1 MRPAPAVTWLDRG
14 VCPPEVRLP
23 VAEPVSAATK
33 GHAVITIGIDP
44 HKRSLTA
51 AALDPHSRL
60 LGQLRLPAT
69 NQAAVQLLA
78 WAEQWPERRWAV
90 EGASGLGRGIAQ
102 LLVAAGEPVVDVPAK
117 LAARAR
123 LLGTSSARKSDLAD
137 ACSVAAAAIHHRRLR
152 PVTRE
157 DQTVIFRLLS
167 DRRDDLVAERTRTLS
182 RLHVLLAD
190 LQPGGATRELS
201 ATRAAALLRKTH
213 PITPVDAQ
221 RKRIAHQ
228 LLADVRRLDRQIK
241 TASQA
246 IRTAVREHGTTLTQ
260 LYGVGPVL
268 AAKLLGHAG
277 DITRFPSRD
286 HFASYTGTAPV
297 EASSGDVRRHRL
309 NRGGNR
315 QLNTALHMI
324 AVCQIR
330 DPSPGQAYYRRKVAQ
345 AKTPEEARRS
355 LKRHLANV
363 VYSHLVTDHRHR
375 TRAC

>member
-1 MRPAPAVTWLDRG
+1 
-14 VCPPEVRLP
+14 
-23 VAEPVSAATK
+23 
-33 GHAVITIGIDP
+33 VIIIGIDP

-69 NQAAVQLLA
+69 SKAATQLLA
-78 WAEQWPERRWAV
+78 WAAVWPERRWAV

-102 LLVAAGEPVVDVPAK
+102 LLVAAGEQVVDVPAK

-123 LLGTSSARKSDLAD
+123 LLGSSNSRKTDLAD

-152 PVTRE
+152 PVAVE
-157 DQTVIFRLLS
+157 DQTMVLRLLS
-167 DRRDDLVAERTRTLS
+167 DRRDDLVAERTRILS
-182 RLHVLLAD
+182 RLHVLLSD
-190 LQPGGATRELS
+190 LHPGGATRELS
-201 ATRAAALLRKTH
+201 ASRAAALLRRVR
-213 PITPVDAQ
+213 PITVVDVE
-221 RKRIAHQ
+221 RKRIARE
-228 LLADVRRLDRQIK
+228 LLADVRRLDRQVK
-241 TASQA
+241 TASQTV
-246 IRTAVREHGTTLTQ
+246 RTAVGEHGTTLTEM
-260 LYGVGPVL
+260 YGVGPVL

-277 DITRFPSRD
+277 DITRFPDRD

-297 EASSGDVRRHRL
+297 EASSGDLRRHRL

-315 QLNTALHMI
+315 QLNTALHLI

-330 DPSPGQAYYRRKVAQ
+330 DPSPGQAYYRRKLDQ

-363 VYSHLVTDHRHR
+363 VYSHLVTDHRCR

>member
-1 MRPAPAVTWLDRG
+1 

-23 VAEPVSAATK
+23 VAGSSLFAATK
-33 GHAVITIGIDP
+33 GHLVITIGIDP

-69 NQAAVQLLA
+69 SQAGRQLLA
-78 WAEQWPERRWAV
+78 WAKQWPERRWAV
-90 EGASGLGRGIAQ
+90 EGASGLGRPIAQ
-102 LLVAAGEPVVDVPAK
+102 LLVTAGEQVVDVPAK

-123 LLGTSSARKSDLAD
+123 LLGSSSSRKTDLAD
-137 ACSVAAAAIHHRRLR
+137 ACSAATAALHHQRLR
-152 PVTRE
+152 PVALE
-157 DQTVIFRLLS
+157 DQTVILRLLS

-190 LQPGGATRELS
+190 LYPGGAKRKLT
-201 ATRAAALLRKTH
+201 ATRAAALLRQIR
-213 PITPVDAQ
+213 PITAVDVE
-221 RKRIAHQ
+221 RKRIARQ
-228 LLADVRRLDRQIK
+228 LLADVRRLDRQSK

-246 IRTAVREHGTTLTQ
+246 IGTAVREHGTTLTQ
-260 LYGVGPVL
+260 IYGVGPVL
-268 AAKLLGHAG
+268 AAKLLGHTG
-277 DITRFPSRD
+277 DITRFPNRD

-315 QLNTALHMI
+315 QLNTALHLI

-330 DPSPGQAYYRRKVAQ
+330 DPSPGQAYYQRKLTQ

-363 VYSHLVTDHRHR
+363 VYSHLITDRRHH
-375 TRAC
+375 TPAC

>member
-1 MRPAPAVTWLDRG
+1 
-14 VCPPEVRLP
+14 VCRPEVRLP
-23 VAEPVSAATK
+23 VAGSFLSAATN

-60 LGQLRLPAT
+60 LGQLRLPASA
-69 NQAAVQLLA
+69 QAGRQLLG
-78 WAEQWPERRWAV
+78 WAKQWPQRRWAV

-102 LLVAAGEPVVDVPAK
+102 RLVAAGEPVADVPAK

-123 LLGTSSARKSDLAD
+123 LLGSSSARKTDLAD
-137 ACSVAAAAIHHRRLR
+137 ACSVAAAALHHRRLR
-152 PVTRE
+152 PVALE

-190 LQPGGATRELS
+190 LRPGGAARELS
-201 ATRAAALLRKTH
+201 ATRAAALLRQIH
-213 PITPVDAQ
+213 PITMVDLE
-221 RKRIAHQ
+221 RKRIARE
-228 LLADVRRLDRQIK
+228 LLADVRRLDRQVK

-246 IRTAVREHGTTLTQ
+246 IRTAVREHSTTLTEIF
-260 LYGVGPVL
+260 GVGPVL

-277 DITRFPSRD
+277 DVARFPDRD

-315 QLNTALHMI
+315 QLNTALHLI

-330 DPSPGQAYYRRKVAQ
+330 DPSPGRASYRRKLDQ

-375 TRAC
+375 MRAC

>member
-1 MRPAPAVTWLDRG
+1 M
-14 VCPPEVRLP
+14 
-23 VAEPVSAATK
+23 
-33 GHAVITIGIDP
+33 ITIGIDP

-51 AALDPHSRL
+51 AALDPHSQL
-60 LGQLRLPAT
+60 LGQLRLPASAQT
-69 NQAAVQLLA
+69 GRHLLA
-78 WAEQWPERRWAV
+78 WAAAWPQRCWAV

-123 LLGTSSARKSDLAD
+123 LLGTSSARKTDLAD
-137 ACSVAAAAIHHRRLR
+137 ACSVAAAALHHRQLR
-152 PVTRE
+152 PVALE
-157 DQTVIFRLLS
+157 DHTVVLRLLS
-167 DRRDDLVAERTRTLS
+167 DRRDDLVAERTRILS
-182 RLHVLLAD
+182 RLHVLLAE
-190 LQPGGATRELS
+190 LHPGGAPRELT
-201 ATRAAALLRKTH
+201 AARAAALLRRTH
-213 PITPVDAQ
+213 PITPVDLE
-221 RKRIAHQ
+221 RKRIARE
-228 LLADVRRLDRQIK
+228 LLADVRRLDRQVK

-246 IRTAVREHGTTLTQ
+246 IRSAVREHGTTLTEV
-260 LYGVGPVL
+260 YGVGPVL

-277 DITRFPSRD
+277 DITRFPDRD
-286 HFASYTGTAPV
+286 HFASYTGTAPI

-315 QLNTALHMI
+315 QLNTALHLI

-330 DPSPGQAYYRRKVAQ
+330 DPGPGQTYYRRKLDQ

>member
-1 MRPAPAVTWLDRG
+1 M
-14 VCPPEVRLP
+14 
-23 VAEPVSAATK
+23 
-33 GHAVITIGIDP
+33 IIIGIDP

-60 LGQLRLPAT
+60 LGQLRVSAT
-69 NQAAVQLLA
+69 SQAATQLLA
-78 WAEQWPERRWAV
+78 WAAAWPERRWAV

-102 LLVAAGEPVVDVPAK
+102 QLVATGEPVVDVPAK

-123 LLGTSSARKSDLAD
+123 LLSTSSARKTDLAD

-152 PVTRE
+152 PVTLE
-157 DQTVIFRLLS
+157 DQTVILRLLS

-190 LQPGGATRELS
+190 LQPGGAKRELT
-201 ATRAAALLRKTH
+201 AARAAALLRRIH
-213 PITPVDAQ
+213 PITVVDAE
-221 RKRIAHQ
+221 RKRIARE
-228 LLADVRRLDRQIK
+228 LLADVRRLDRQVK

-246 IRTAVREHGTTLTQ
+246 IRTAVHEHGTTLTQ
-260 LYGVGPVL
+260 VYGVGPVL
-268 AAKLLGHAG
+268 AAKLVGHTG
-277 DITRFPSRD
+277 DITRFPDRD

-297 EASSGDVRRHRL
+297 EASSGAVRRHRL

-315 QLNTALHMI
+315 QLNTALHLI

-330 DPSPGQAYYRRKVAQ
+330 DPSPGQAYYRRKLAQ

>member
-1 MRPAPAVTWLDRG
+1 
-14 VCPPEVRLP
+14 
-23 VAEPVSAATK
+23 
-33 GHAVITIGIDP
+33 
-44 HKRSLTA
+44 LTA

-60 LGQLRLPAT
+60 LGQLRLPVT
-69 NQAAVQLLA
+69 SQAAAQLLA
-78 WAEQWPERRWAV
+78 WAQQWPQRRWAV

-102 LLVAAGEPVVDVPAK
+102 LLVAAGEQVLDVPAK

-123 LLGTSSARKSDLAD
+123 LLGTSSARKTDAAD

-152 PVTRE
+152 PVAVE
-157 DQTVIFRLLS
+157 DETVVLRLLS
-167 DRRDDLVAERTRTLS
+167 DRRDDLVAERTRILS
-182 RLHVLLAD
+182 RLHVLLSD
-190 LQPGGATRELS
+190 LHPGGAARELTAS
-201 ATRAAALLRKTH
+201 RAAALLRQLR
-213 PITPVDAQ
+213 PITAIDVE
-221 RKRIAHQ
+221 RKRIARE
-228 LLADVRRLDRQIK
+228 LLADVRRLDRQVK
-241 TASQA
+241 TASQT
-246 IRTAVREHGTTLTQ
+246 ICTAVREHGTTLTEVF
-260 LYGVGPVL
+260 GIGPVL

-315 QLNTALHMI
+315 QLNTALHLI

-330 DPSPGQAYYRRKVAQ
+330 DPSPGKAFYQRKLVE

-363 VYSHLVTDHRHR
+363 VYSHLLADHRHR
-375 TRAC
+375 TSTC